1 VHYLTWYIS
10 QLGKKYDNRGVC
22 YDLDSE
28 GHIVGTVLH
37 MNKVPKS
44 KRQVATNYNIVWEFT
59 AFGESDLAGFLL
71 IDGVKEGQRL
81 ISARKPNQAV

>member
-1 VHYLTWYIS
+1 
-10 QLGKKYDNRGVC
+10 
-22 YDLDSE
+22 
-28 GHIVGTVLH
+28 